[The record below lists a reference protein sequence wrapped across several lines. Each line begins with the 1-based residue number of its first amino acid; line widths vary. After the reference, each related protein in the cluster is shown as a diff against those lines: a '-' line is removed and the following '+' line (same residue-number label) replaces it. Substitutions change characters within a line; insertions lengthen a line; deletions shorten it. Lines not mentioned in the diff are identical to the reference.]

1 MKKKSIWIID
11 DDSIFK
17 IIVKKLISKAEI
29 FENVE
34 IFSNGE
40 EAFLA
45 IKDVLNKKEQLPD
58 IILLDIEMPIMDGWT
73 FMSEISVFKQ
83 NFEEKKTS
91 IFISSS
97 SIAIDDKL
105 KAEKN
110 TCIKGFL
117 SKPITLNDLIKI
129 AS

>member
-11 DDSIFK
+11 DDSIFQ
-17 IIVKKLISKAEI
+17 IIIQKLISKANI

-34 IFSNGE
+34 TYSNGE

-45 IKDVLNKKEQLPD
+45 IKNILNKDKQLPD
-58 IILLDIEMPIMDGWT
+58 IILLDIEMPIMDGWA
-73 FMSEISVFKQ
+73 FMAEISVFKQ

-110 TCIKGFL
+110 PCIKGFL
-117 SKPITLNDLIKI
+117 SKPITLPDLIKI

>member
-17 IIVKKLISKAEI
+17 IIIQKLISKANI

-34 IFSNGE
+34 TYSNGE

-45 IKDVLNKKEQLPD
+45 IKNILNKDKQLPD
-58 IILLDIEMPIMDGWT
+58 IILLDIEMPLMDGWA
-73 FMSEISVFKQ
+73 FMAEISVFKQ

-105 KAEKN
+105 KADKN
-110 TCIKGFL
+110 PCIKGFL
-117 SKPITLNDLIKI
+117 SKPITMNDLIKI